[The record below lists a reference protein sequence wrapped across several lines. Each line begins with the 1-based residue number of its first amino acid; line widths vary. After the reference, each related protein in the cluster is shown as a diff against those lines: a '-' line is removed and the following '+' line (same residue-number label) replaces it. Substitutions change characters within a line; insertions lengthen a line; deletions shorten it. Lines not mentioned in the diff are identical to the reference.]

1 MQQQNLHQ
9 GGEHQEFGLSAQP
22 VQAEER
28 LTDEQLIHYGITEA
42 LRDGR
47 AIDHAT
53 ARVIASQLHG
63 GQASP
68 LYALASSGALIEGL
82 RAELDGWRREDTPV
96 ELEPW
101 LDALDEYLDSR
112 ADEQGPVD
120 GWSRLWPTG
129 PGHDR
134 EEDEPDTG
142 DEERPPYGG
151 SPACAIGR
159 TAVTAVLPAEQA
171 AEDETVARQ
180 ALFERI
186 SAAGVTTLGQVA
198 TVHAPDREEEPDE
211 PDPFPWTDAAT
222 WSPSNIARENYEVG
236 RYSAEELDELFGG
249 GTDDQVGS
257 VDELGWYGLARNEDQ
272 SGGLILI
279 QDEQGFRRVREAP
292 DDGALAAQWAAI
304 QQEYETFC
312 EQRDAYEAATEQV
325 AAGPSGYSPRVW
337 VGVLADYNAG
347 RLHGTWMDA
356 TLEPD
361 KLHKAVQFMLR
372 GSETRDAEEW
382 AIFDHDEF
390 GGYEIEQY
398 TSFTT
403 VSRIANGVARHGPT
417 FAEWVSIVGEQ
428 SEELLTDEAF
438 QDHYLGE
445 WDSTEDYVEY
455 VLQETD
461 FYRSLDEALERVP
474 EDLRRHVKVDL
485 EGIAEEWEQGLYVV
499 ERAEGGVWVFDARA

>member
-1 MQQQNLHQ
+1 MEQHQQ
-9 GGEHQEFGLSAQP
+9 GGEHQEHP
-22 VQAEER
+22 
-28 LTDEQLIHYGITEA
+28 TDAHLIHYNITEA
-42 LRDGR
+42 LREAR
-47 AIDHAT
+47 PIDHAT

-68 LYALASSGALIEGL
+68 LYALASSGALVDGL
-82 RAELDGWRREDTPV
+82 RGELDGWRREDAPV

-112 ADEQGPVD
+112 VEEPGPIE
-120 GWSRLWPTG
+120 GWSQLWPTG
-129 PGHDR
+129 PRR
-134 EEDEPDTG
+134 EDDEPDSG
-142 DEERPPYGG
+142 EEERPPYSG
-151 SPACAIGR
+151 STACAIGQ
-159 TAVTAVLPAEQA
+159 TTVTATLPAER
-171 AEDETVARQ
+171 AEDEARQ

-198 TVHAPDREEEPDE
+198 TVHVGDQDDE
-211 PDPFPWTDAAT
+211 GDSFPWTDAAT
-222 WSPSNIARENYEVG
+222 WSPTDIARENYAVA
-236 RYSAEELDELFGG
+236 RYSAEELDELFGEPP
-249 GTDDQVGS
+249 DEEAGS
-257 VDELGWYGLARNEDQ
+257 VDELGWYGLVKHEGR

-279 QDEQGFRRVREAP
+279 QDEQGFRHVREVP
-292 DDGALAAQWAAI
+292 DDEALAIQWVAV
-304 QQEYETFC
+304 QQEYATFY
-312 EQRDAYEAATEQV
+312 EQRDAYELATEQV
-325 AAGPSGYSPRVW
+325 TAGPSGYSPRVW

-347 RLHGTWMDA
+347 RLYGTWMDA
-356 TLEPD
+356 RLEPD
-361 KLHKAVQFMLR
+361 ELHNAVQFMLR

-390 GGYEIEQY
+390 GGYEIERY

-403 VSRIANGVARHGPT
+403 VSRIAQGVARHGPS

-438 QDHYLGE
+438 QDHYEGE
-445 WDSTEDYVEY
+445 WDSLEDYVEY

-461 FYRSLDEALERVP
+461 FYRTLDEALERAVP

-499 ERAEGGVWVFDARA
+499 DGPGGKVWVFDARA